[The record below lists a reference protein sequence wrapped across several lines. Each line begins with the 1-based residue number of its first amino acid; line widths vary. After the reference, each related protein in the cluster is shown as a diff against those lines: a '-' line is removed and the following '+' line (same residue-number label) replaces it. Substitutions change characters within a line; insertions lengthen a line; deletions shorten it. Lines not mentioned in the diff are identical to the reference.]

1 MSKTNKKGFIF
12 ALLTLLLFTTL
23 LALAINLRV
32 DRGKVSSW
40 AQDMIVTRKLLYT
53 TDDIA
58 EDVQFGL
65 GTRVQRSGDTLI
77 IYDHLPANFSLN
89 TSLYGYDRFVKTMY
103 LTPEMRV
110 QFYDEA
116 GNEISLNQM
125 NPTIII
131 YPYNITYGYEDYGKR
146 ELSVNCQEECKN
158 NLLNAVGLNFNL
170 TDSNFTWN
178 PVPGNE
184 SHYQWSP
191 NFLYNGTCSWD
202 TCINFSLVVRDSL
215 GRSYTC
221 PGPICN
227 YNQFRTD
234 KKSALS
240 IQMTPCWLEVIFGN
254 SEDNIFLVRLHEPGN
269 PDKECE
275 SDVNLETALDFPS
288 SEYYLN
294 LPGYVRVTDINYNAS
309 RVLLLPG
316 ENISA
321 RELRRS
327 VEPPNYTESECF
339 VWDAS
344 NVWAGGSED
353 RYIYGFRMS
362 NSCTGRFLT
371 ITKVNVSWTPNTGQQ
386 IEVVNIN
393 GTSYWAYNGAGTPD
407 GRQPSG
413 TLLDMV
419 DFSMYPLT
427 STNITYLRF
436 ASGNNMSG
444 ESFTIDFYFG
454 DNTTKHVAFGPV

>member
-1 MSKTNKKGFIF
+1 MNSKKGFIL
-12 ALLTLLLFTTL
+12 ALLTFVLFTIL

-32 DRGKVSSW
+32 DREKVSSW
-40 AQDMIVTRKLLYT
+40 TQDMIVTRKLLYT

-58 EDVQFGL
+58 EDVRYAL
-65 GTRVQRSGDTLI
+65 GVRIQRSGSELT

-89 TSLYGYDRFVKTMY
+89 DSLYGYDKFVRTMY

-116 GNEISLNQM
+116 GNEVSLNQI
-125 NPTIII
+125 NPEIII
-131 YPYNITYGYEDYGKR
+131 YPYNLSYGYEDYGKR
-146 ELSVNCQEECKN
+146 QLSVDCPDECTNSLLKEV
-158 NLLNAVGLNFNL
+158 NLVFNL
-170 TDSNFTWN
+170 TDSNFTWD

-184 SHYQWSP
+184 SYYQWAP
-191 NFLYNGTCSWD
+191 NFLYNNTCGWD
-202 TCINFSLVVRDSL
+202 TCINFSLIVRDSL
-215 GRSYTC
+215 GRNYTC
-221 PGPICN
+221 PGPICG

-240 IQMTPCWLEVIFGN
+240 IQMVPCWMEIIFGN
-254 SEDNIFLVRLHEPGN
+254 TDSNVFLVRLHEPGN

-275 SDVNLETALDFPS
+275 ADVDLKTALDFPS

-294 LPGYVRVTDINYNAS
+294 LPGYVRVTDINYNTS
-309 RVLLLPG
+309 RLLALPG

-327 VEPPNYTESECF
+327 FEPPNYTETECF
-339 VWDAS
+339 VWDAG
-344 NVWAGGSED
+344 NVWVGGSGN

-362 NSCTGRFLT
+362 NSCTNKFIT
-371 ITKVNVSWTPNTGQQ
+371 ITKVNVSWSPDNGEK

-393 GTSYWAYNGAGTPD
+393 GTSYWAYNGAGTPN
-407 GRQPSG
+407 GKQPSG

-427 STNITYLRF
+427 LTNITYLRF
-436 ASGNNMSG
+436 ANNMSG
-444 ESFTIDFYFG
+444 KSFAVDFYFG
-454 DNTTKHVAFGPV
+454 DNTTKHVVFGPV